1 MWLID
6 FNNVAIEKIQPDTK
20 PSICAYY
27 AHTCIMRVSV
37 CLSVSLCVLLGPY
50 NNLFLYLFG
59 KLRRNCPNTSVLRPG
74 KPLNFLQEPHSHTRA
89 YTCTCIWLKFT
100 YTPSLW
106 CFHFWVVSLSH
117 KKLVEIIFIK
127 SCKINTKILQA
138 KYFQYNKF

>member
-37 CLSVSLCVLLGPY
+37 CLSLCVLLGPY

-74 KPLNFLQEPHSHTRA
+74 KPLNFLEEPHSHTH
-89 YTCTCIWLKFT
+89 IT
-100 YTPSLW
+100 YMYMCKIYIHTVTLMFSL
-106 CFHFWVVSLSH
+106 LSSFALAQEISRNYFN
-117 KKLVEIIFIK
+117 KKLQ
-127 SCKINTKILQA
+127 N
-138 KYFQYNKF
+138 